1 MTLNIVFKEAFQ
13 ANKFQPN
20 NSKNTPNF
28 LPEVS
33 LSTTPKVLIE
43 SEGTVG
49 KVNLSLSEAPP
60 VGGVTVT
67 VTAPEILEFN
77 LESLAVTGGEIVV
90 PPVASDLFGFTINIT
105 EQDATVSLAVA
116 DDGQVEGLE
125 AVTFTLEEPLGLF
138 EPTFQVNPE
147 ANRGTFLIADTPKV
161 IPIQDS
167 PDSLPEVS
175 LSTSPKLLIESEGT
189 VANVNLSLS
198 ESPPVD
204 GVTVTVTAPEIL
216 EFNLDSLAVTGGE
229 IVVPPVASDL
239 FGFTINITEQDA
251 TVSLAV
257 ADDGQVEGL
266 EAVIFTLEEPLGLF
280 EPTFEVNPE
289 ANRGIFVIV
298 DSLEIFDDYTLF

>member
-1 MTLNIVFKEAFQ
+1 MTLNIVFKEVFQ
-13 ANKFQPN
+13 ANKFKPN
-20 NSKNTPNF
+20 NSKNNPNS

-33 LSTTPKVLIE
+33 LSTTPKLLIE
-43 SEGTVG
+43 SEETVG
-49 KVNLSLSEAPP
+49 KVNLSLSEPP
-60 VGGVTVT
+60 PLDGITVT

-77 LESLAVTGGEIVV
+77 LDSLAVTGGEIVV